1 MRIRDLDGKLVIG
14 PAEPGD
20 TMKLLEMFEPKT
32 GLMYN
37 DLSDVDWADD
47 LKFFIDNENQL
58 LEKHIFPAVSKHE
71 RHAGHPNA
79 YRFYIKPV
87 IECIKVYVRRFEIQ
101 EPKKIFTREMVE
113 NLAKKIAEEQNKHI
127 ESGDYKHDEDL

>member
-1 MRIRDLDGKLVIG
+1 MRIPAPGIKLVIG
-14 PAEPGD
+14 PAEPGEN
-20 TMKLLEMFEPKT
+20 MKLLEMFEPKK
-32 GLMYN
+32 GFMYN

-47 LKFFIDNENQL
+47 LKFFIDNDNKL

-79 YRFYIKPV
+79 YRFYVKPV
-87 IECIKVYVRRFEIQ
+87 IECIKVYVRRFEID

-113 NLAKKIAEEQNKHI
+113 TLAKKIAEEQSMHI
-127 ESGDYKHDEDL
+127 ESGDYKPDEDF

>member
-1 MRIRDLDGKLVIG
+1 
-14 PAEPGD
+14 
-20 TMKLLEMFEPKT
+20 MKLMEMFEPEK
-32 GLMYN
+32 GFAYN

-47 LKFFIDNENQL
+47 LKFFIDNDNKL

-79 YRFYIKPV
+79 YRFYVKPV
-87 IECIKVYVRRFEIQ
+87 IECIKVYVRRFEID

-113 NLAKKIAEEQNKHI
+113 TLARKIAEEQAKHI
-127 ESGDYKHDEDL
+127 EGGDYKSDEDI